1 MSSRPRRAKV
11 VAALAVTA
19 AFTVLTACSSGAA
32 DSSADTGGGSA
43 ASGTHAVEHARGVA
57 DVPTSP
63 QRVVVLEPV
72 QLDTAVALD
81 IIPVGTAVLSQK
93 TGVPAY
99 LGEKAA
105 AIETVGTV
113 TEPNIEAIAALRP
126 DLILGTDS
134 RHMELYDKLNGIA
147 PTVFLAN
154 HAAPWQDNV
163 QLVAKALNKTAE
175 ADALLA
181 SYEDRCAEIADE
193 FDTAGQTAQL
203 VRPRNGLL
211 TLYGPTSFAGST
223 LECAGFT
230 TPARDWENSISV
242 DLSPE
247 LAAQAQADLVLVTTT
262 DPKDPSQM
270 PVEMTANAELMPNT
284 HLVDQA
290 FWITG
295 VGPLGGQ
302 TVLDDLARI
311 LGENADG

>member
-1 MSSRPRRAKV
+1 MSNRPRKAKAITALAIA
-11 VAALAVTA
+11 AAL
-19 AFTVLTACSSGAA
+19 TVLTACSSGTA
-32 DSSADTGGGSA
+32 DNTSETGGSA
-43 ASGTHAVEHARGVA
+43 TAGTHAVEHARGVS
-57 DVPTSP
+57 DVPLSP

-72 QLDTAVALD
+72 ELDTAVALD
-81 IIPVGTAVLSQK
+81 VIPVGTAVLSQK

-105 AIETVGTV
+105 SIEMVGTV
-113 TEPNIEAIAALRP
+113 PEPNLEAIAALAP

-134 RHMELYDKLNGIA
+134 RHMELYDKLSGIA
-147 PTVFLAN
+147 PTVFLAD
-154 HAAPWQDNV
+154 HAAPWQENV

-181 SYEDRCAEIADE
+181 AYEDRCAEIAAE

-203 VRPRNGLL
+203 VRPRKGLL
-211 TLYGPTSFAGST
+211 TLYGPTSFAGGT

-247 LAAQAQADLVLVTTT
+247 LASQAQADLVLVTSA
-262 DPKDPSQM
+262 DPSDPSTM

-284 HLVDQA
+284 HLVDMS

-311 LGENADG
+311 LGENANG